1 MPTGGARHAIVARS
15 EDDLFVPALGVP
27 LRFIT
32 GSTGEVT
39 HLCVTTVEGDMD
51 APRVARPPR

>member
-1 MPTGGARHAIVARS
+1 MPTGGARNAIVARS
-15 EDDLFVPALGVP
+15 EDDLFVPDLGVP

-39 HLCVTTVEGDMD
+39 RLRVTTVEGDMD